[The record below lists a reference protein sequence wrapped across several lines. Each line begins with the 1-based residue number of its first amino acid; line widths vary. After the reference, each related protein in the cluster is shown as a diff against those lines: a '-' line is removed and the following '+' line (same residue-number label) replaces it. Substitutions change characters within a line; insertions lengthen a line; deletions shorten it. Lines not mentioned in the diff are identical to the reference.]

1 MQTQIQHPNYDAYLK
16 RHSTQ
21 TKKKLV
27 RLEPMAG
34 MQTKA
39 LRSPAQEI
47 LLGGEAGG
55 GKSWLILFCDLV
67 DIQRFPKMRTLT
79 LRRTSPQLGRLLEM
93 GQEFLSPMGFK
104 FSSQDREYNKPSF
117 MHPNGAKMIF
127 GHMQHEKDKHNYQGM
142 EFQRLHFDEL
152 THFTESQYSYL
163 LSRVRGTNGIPLQII
178 NSANPDG
185 ENLQW
190 VKRRWIDKLKAHE
203 LGAFTRNAAGREIRV
218 PFHTPNSMI
227 RQWIPS
233 IRAEN
238 TNLGAE
244 YEAMLAQLPP
254 EMYRALA
261 LGLWETHDRAFQ
273 LIRGVW
279 IDKAFSGDI
288 EPDGQDEG
296 WTIAMDYADGGQD
309 KCVTISG
316 KGNTPY
322 FIRSDPYM
330 DTYKAAEMLYEE
342 MKKRGIYNTKVGIDT
357 GGVGIGVYHTLVRI
371 LEDSPHK
378 QAVWNIWK
386 LDHKTDDWRE
396 RFKGQL
402 KPINFRAQG
411 YWQLRQDFEQ
421 GRINLRHLIETECD
435 YIDDIQ
441 KELLAHTYNPDGEW
455 LKIIEKTELRKA
467 ENLGHSPDYA
477 DALMY
482 WNFTRSRELMRGD
495 AGDKHARDYGI
506 EPEDWETE
514 EESAEEAT
522 LWV

>member
-1 MQTQIQHPNYDAYLK
+1 MQTRA
-16 RHSTQ
+16 
-21 TKKKLV
+21 V
-27 RLEPMAG
+27 
-34 MQTKA
+34 
-39 LRSPAQEI
+39 RSPAQEI

-55 GKSWLILFCDLV
+55 GKSWLILFIDLV
-67 DIQRFPKMRTLT
+67 DLQKYRGMRTLT

-117 MHPNGAKMIF
+117 THPNGSKMIF

-163 LSRVRGTNGIPLQII
+163 LSRVRGTGGIPLQIV

-203 LGAFTRNAAGREIRV
+203 MGAFTRNSAGREIRV
-218 PFHTPNSMI
+218 PFGTAGSLI

-238 TNLGAE
+238 SKLGAE
-244 YEAMLAQLPP
+244 YEAMLAQLPA

-279 IDKAFSGDI
+279 LDKAFSGDV
-288 EPDGQDEG
+288 EPDGQEEG
-296 WTIAMDYADGGQD
+296 WTISMDYADGGQD
-309 KCVTISG
+309 NCVVVSG
-316 KGNTPY
+316 RGNTPY
-322 FIRSDPYM
+322 SIKSFPYM
-330 DTYKAAEMLYEE
+330 DTQKAADLLFEE
-342 MKKRGIYNTKVGIDT
+342 MKLRGIYNTRVGIDT
-357 GGVGIGVYHTLVRI
+357 AGVGVGVYHALIRI
-371 LEDSPHK
+371 LENSPFK
-378 QAVWNIWK
+378 EAAWNVWR
-386 LDHKTDDWRE
+386 LDHKTDDWKD
-396 RFKGQL
+396 RFKGRL
-402 KPINFRAQG
+402 KPLNFRSQG
-411 YWQLRQDFEQ
+411 YWMLREDFEHDK
-421 GRINLRHLIETECD
+421 INLQHLIETECD
-435 YIDDIQ
+435 YIDDLQ
-441 KELLAHTYNPDGEW
+441 KELLILTYNPDGEW
-455 LKIIEKTELRKA
+455 LTIVDKKELRKA
-467 ENLGHSPDYA
+467 ENLGRSPDYS

-482 WNFTRSRELMRGD
+482 WNFTRSRDLMRGD
-495 AGDKHARDYGI
+495 YKNGKAKDYGHD
-506 EPEDWETE
+506 PDSDDYWEDEQDQE
-514 EESAEEAT
+514 EVAN